1 MVSHLSNIRGAD
13 KVVRGDRDAGMRVV
27 SMYSRIMVPLDLSES
42 SLDKAALDKALDLAE
57 VEESTLRLIHVVPLT
72 PALLA
77 DYVPSDFDVQQSAS
91 IKQELDLIASD
102 TGLKDRVTVVVRQGG
117 VYHEILEEAKRAQID
132 LIVMSSHRP
141 DMRDYLI
148 GSNAGRVVRHATCS
162 VLVVRH

>member
-1 MVSHLSNIRGAD
+1 MVAHLSNAHAAD
-13 KVVRGDRDAGMRVV
+13 KVVRGDRDEGMRVV
-27 SMYSRIMVPLDLSES
+27 SMYRRIMVPLDLSES

-57 VEESTLRLIHVVPLT
+57 AEEGTLRLIHVVPLT

-77 DYVPSDFDVQQSAS
+77 DYVPLDFDVQQSAS